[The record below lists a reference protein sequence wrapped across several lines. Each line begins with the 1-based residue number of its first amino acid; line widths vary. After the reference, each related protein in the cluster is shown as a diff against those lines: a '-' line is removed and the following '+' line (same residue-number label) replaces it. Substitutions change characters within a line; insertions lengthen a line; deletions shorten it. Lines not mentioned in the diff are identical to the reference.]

1 MLHAGA
7 TRPAVGQAWT
17 DTGEVHD
24 ERGLKHRSRKD
35 TRPVPIPPE
44 PVAMLRWHIPT
55 FGVAPNGRIF
65 RSVNGN
71 PVRPSTGN
79 TIWTKAREIGL
90 APRDRGSL
98 ILKRPY
104 DLRHAGI
111 TARLYARVPDRQVA
125 EWAGHSVDVLRRV
138 YSKILAGFDDTW
150 HARMGRQSCTSGEFA
165 CLP

>member
-1 MLHAGA
+1 
-7 TRPAVGQAWT
+7 
-17 DTGEVHD
+17 
-24 ERGLKHRSRKD
+24 
-35 TRPVPIPPE
+35 
-44 PVAMLRWHIPT
+44 MLRWHIQT
-55 FGVAPNGRIF
+55 FGVAPDGRIF

-71 PVRPSTGN
+71 PIHPSTAN
-79 TIWTKAREIGL
+79 TVWRQAREFGL
-90 APRDRGSL
+90 APRDRRSL

-150 HARMGRQSCTSGEFA
+150 HARMDQTFGGSG
-165 CLP
+165 PDSG